1 MFLDTVLVKVV
12 SNCNLNC
19 SYCYVYNSEDTSY
32 KEQPNNMTFET
43 IELVSNSLIQ
53 QSKQQDIGFAIVIH
67 GGEPLLLGIEKMKL
81 LLSKLRNE
89 LTKNK
94 FPIAIQTNGILI
106 NDEYIKL
113 FLKYDATISVSIDGN
128 QSINDLSRLDHKNN
142 SSYLKVINGIENLQ
156 DTKTGI
162 FSGTLSVIHPQTNPQ
177 EVYSFFKSLNVSSAN
192 FLMHDGNYDKLPYGK
207 SSFESLEY
215 GKWIKQLIKIYL
227 SDENPIEIPFIDE
240 LIKTILGGN
249 SVKEGIGEESYG
261 IIIIETDGE
270 IRKNDTLRSSYN
282 GADFFEKR
290 PNISNTT
297 LNEIVKSS
305 EFKEV
310 MYLQSTLPEECK
322 RCNIVNICGGGMPL
336 YRWSKVSLYNNPSV
350 YCNDHKLYINYLKEI
365 LSDED

>member
-1 MFLDTVLVKVV
+1 
-12 SNCNLNC
+12 
-19 SYCYVYNSEDTSY
+19 
-32 KEQPNNMTFET
+32 MTFET

-106 NDEYIKL
+106 NDEYIEL

-142 SSYLKVINGIENLQ
+142 SSYLKVIKGIENLQ
-156 DTKTGI
+156 NTQTNI
-162 FSGTLSVIHPQTNPQ
+162 FSGTLSVIHPQTNSQ
-177 EVYSFFKSLNVSSAN
+177 EIYDFFKSLNISSAN
-192 FLMHDGNYDKLPYGK
+192 FLMHDGNYNKLPYGK

-215 GKWIKQLIKIYL
+215 GKWIKQLIEIYL

-240 LIKTILGGN
+240 LIKTILGG
-249 SVKEGIGEESYG
+249 SSLKEGIGGESYG

-322 RCNIVNICGGGMPL
+322 KCNIVNICGGGMPL
-336 YRWSKVSLYNNPSV
+336 YRWSKVSLYNNPSI

>member
-1 MFLDTVLVKVV
+1 LFLDTVLVKVV

-43 IELVSNSLIQ
+43 IKLVSNSLIQ
-53 QSKQQDIGFAIVIH
+53 QAKQQDIGFAIVIH
-67 GGEPLLLGIEKMKL
+67 GGEPLLLGIEKMEL

-94 FPIAIQTNGILI
+94 FPISIQTNGILI
-106 NDEYIKL
+106 NDAYIKL
-113 FLKYDATISVSIDGN
+113 FLEYDVTVSVSIDGTKA
-128 QSINDLSRLDHKNN
+128 INDLSRLDHKNS
-142 SSYLKVINGIENLQ
+142 SSYFKVIKGIEKLQ
-156 DTKTGI
+156 DTKKNI
-162 FSGTLSVIHPQTNPQ
+162 FTGTLSVIHPQTNPQ
-177 EVYSFFKSLNVSSAN
+177 ETYDFFKSLNTLSSN
-192 FLMHDGNYDKLPYGK
+192 FLMHDGNYDTLPYGK
-207 SSFESLEY
+207 NSFESLEY
-215 GKWIKQLIKIYL
+215 GTWIKKLIEIYL
-227 SDENPIEIPFIDE
+227 SDEKPIEIPFIDE

-249 SVKEGIGEESYG
+249 SLKEGIGDELYG

-290 PNISNTT
+290 PNISNIT

-305 EFKEV
+305 EFKES
-310 MYLQSTLPEECK
+310 MSLQSTLPEECK
-322 RCNIVNICGGGMPL
+322 KCNIVNICGGGMPL
-336 YRWSKVSLYNNPSV
+336 YRWNKISLYNNPSI

>member
-81 LLSKLRNE
+81 LLSQLRKE

-106 NDEYIKL
+106 NDDYIDL
-113 FLKYDATISVSIDGN
+113 FLKYNATISVSIDGN

-142 SSYLKVINGIENLQ
+142 SSYLKVIQGIEKLQ
-156 DTKTGI
+156 NSNSNI

-177 EVYSFFKSLNVSSAN
+177 EIYNFFKNLNVSSAN
-192 FLMHDGNYDKLPYGK
+192 FLMHDGN
-207 SSFESLEY
+207 
-215 GKWIKQLIKIYL
+215 
-227 SDENPIEIPFIDE
+227 
-240 LIKTILGGN
+240 
-249 SVKEGIGEESYG
+249 
-261 IIIIETDGE
+261 
-270 IRKNDTLRSSYN
+270 
-282 GADFFEKR
+282 
-290 PNISNTT
+290 
-297 LNEIVKSS
+297 
-305 EFKEV
+305 
-310 MYLQSTLPEECK
+310 
-322 RCNIVNICGGGMPL
+322 
-336 YRWSKVSLYNNPSV
+336 
-350 YCNDHKLYINYLKEI
+350 
-365 LSDED
+365 